1 MLPTY
6 MRDHNCAIRWNI
18 TLGYVYHVMQ
28 KVYGCTLT
36 IMYNIVYVITVVSLD
51 TELHYHYYLH

>member
-1 MLPTY
+1 
-6 MRDHNCAIRWNI
+6 MRDHNCVIRWNI

-51 TELHYHYYLH
+51 TELHYHYDLH